1 MDDLG
6 VAVIHDVKN
15 RLAEL
20 ALLLGRRGDC
30 GKETGIVLGTARQ
43 LTGLLIA
50 HREQAG
56 KLAANIDSAS
66 PGELLREL
74 AEEYHALFPSLAIQI
89 ETHNTPAFWFYD
101 EALVRL
107 ALGNAMHNACRYAA
121 THVGLTAIEEDGRLV
136 FEISDDGAGYPKEL
150 LDHAHEALPHSLSG
164 TGLGLYL
171 ARRIAALHVLK
182 DRVGEIVLSNRAG
195 ACFRLILP

>member
-1 MDDLG
+1 MDELG
-6 VAVIHDVKN
+6 TAVIHDVKN

-30 GKETGIVLGTARQ
+30 GKETGIVLGAARQ

-50 HREQAG
+50 HRDQVG

-66 PGELLREL
+66 PAELLREL
-74 AEEYHALFPSLAIQI
+74 AEEYRALFPSLSI
-89 ETHNTPAFWFYD
+89 EVGTAPPAFWFYD

-107 ALGNAMHNACRYAA
+107 ALGNAVHNACRYANTRVRLDA
-121 THVGLTAIEEDGRLV
+121 FEDQGHLV
-136 FEISDDGAGYPKEL
+136 FEVDDDGRGYPPEM
-150 LDHAHEALPHSLSG
+150 LDHLDGELPHSQSG

-171 ARRIAALHVLK
+171 AQRIAALHVLEGQA
-182 DRVGEIVLSNRAG
+182 GEVVLANRDG
-195 ACFRLILP
+195 ACFHLILP

>member
-1 MDDLG
+1 MDELG
-6 VAVIHDVKN
+6 AAVIRDVKN

-30 GKETGIVLGTARQ
+30 GKETGIVLGAARQ
-43 LTGLLIA
+43 LTSLLIA

-56 KLAANIDSAS
+56 SLAVNIDSAT
-66 PGELLREL
+66 PAELLGEL
-74 AEEYHALFPSLAIQI
+74 AEEYRVLFPALNI
-89 ETHNTPAFWFYD
+89 EFGGQAAPAFWFYD

-107 ALGNAMHNACRYAA
+107 ALANAVHNACRHAHSGVRLEA
-121 THVGLTAIEEDGRLV
+121 FEDQGRLV
-136 FEISDDGAGYPKEL
+136 FEVADDGPGFPPETREHP
-150 LDHAHEALPHSLSG
+150 DGELPHSQSG

-171 ARRIAALHVLK
+171 AQRIAALHVLK
-182 DRVGEIVLSNRAG
+182 GRAGEVELVNRDG

>member
-6 VAVIHDVKN
+6 AAVIHDVKN

-20 ALLLGRRGDC
+20 ALLLGRREDC
-30 GKETGIVLGTARQ
+30 ARETGVVMEAARQ
-43 LTGLLIA
+43 LTGLLLTYRDRAGRLVA
-50 HREQAG
+50 HV
-56 KLAANIDSAS
+56 DSAS

-74 AEEYHALFPSLAIQI
+74 VEEYRTLFPGLNIAMEIDAA
-89 ETHNTPAFWFYD
+89 PAFWFYD

-107 ALGNAMHNACRYAA
+107 ALGNALHNAGRHA
-121 THVGLTAIEEDGRLV
+121 TSQVGLAVFREGERLV
-136 FEISDDGAGYPKEL
+136 FEVADDGTGYPSEML
-150 LDHAHEALPHSLSG
+150 GSGQQAMAHSRSG
-164 TGLGLYL
+164 TGLGLHL

-182 DRVGEIVLSNRAG
+182 EQTGEVALTNRNG